1 VGNFPENKK
10 CNLGKAM
17 AVDKD
22 IHHNSAEGRLK
33 FSSSPIDK

>member
-1 VGNFPENKK
+1 
-10 CNLGKAM
+10 M